1 MTRLLDTNVL
11 IALTWPNHTEHRK
24 ARQWFRGVDS
34 FATCPITQ
42 LGFCRLSTHMKY
54 AASPD
59 DALAAI
65 RAWIERP
72 NHEFW
77 PDHLQIVDALMP
89 KIQGHQQ
96 FTDAYLFALAR
107 KHDGK
112 LATLDFGVRS
122 LATAALAHLELI

>member
-24 ARQWFRGVDS
+24 TRQWFRGVDS

-42 LGFCRLSTHMKY
+42 LGFCRISTHLKY

-65 RAWIERP
+65 RAWIGHV

-77 PDHLQIVDALMP
+77 PDDVRMDDARLP
-89 KIQGHQQ
+89 KIRGHQQ

-107 KHDGK
+107 KHCGK
-112 LATLDFGVRS
+112 LASLDLGFRS
-122 LATAALAHLELI
+122 LATAAPAHLELI